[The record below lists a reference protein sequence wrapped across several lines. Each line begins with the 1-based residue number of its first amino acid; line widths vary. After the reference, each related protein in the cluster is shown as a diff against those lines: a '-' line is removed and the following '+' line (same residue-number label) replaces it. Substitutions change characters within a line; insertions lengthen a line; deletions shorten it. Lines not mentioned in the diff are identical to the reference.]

1 MANESTSAPGLGM
14 HLDEYADEWAK
25 DEGSPEETEG
35 QAMRRKAAQD
45 KADEN
50 REFVEAF
57 KENES
62 A

>member
-1 MANESTSAPGLGM
+1 MANEQTSAPGLGM

-25 DEGSPEETEG
+25 EDGSPEETEG
-35 QAMRRKAAQD
+35 QAMRRKAQQD
-45 KADEN
+45 KADES

-57 KENES
+57 REES